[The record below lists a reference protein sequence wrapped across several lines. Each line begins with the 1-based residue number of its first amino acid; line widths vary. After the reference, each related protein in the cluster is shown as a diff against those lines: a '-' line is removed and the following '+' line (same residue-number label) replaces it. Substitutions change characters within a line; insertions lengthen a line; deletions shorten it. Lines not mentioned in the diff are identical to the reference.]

1 MKKDLKILE
10 FCLSPDLGGLELFMV
25 QCWRFFGQKTKC
37 EVMVSPG
44 KKLDNYIEGQKHY
57 LQRNRYFPL
66 LPALKLASFIDRNDI
81 DVVHFHW
88 TKDMP
93 TVVLAKVLSKKKPKL
108 LQTRNMTMTRF
119 KDDFYHKW
127 LYKNIDMMHAVT
139 NQVKEQLER
148 FIPQSVRPKIEM
160 VYMGVKEPKVDP
172 KRVEELRDKYA
183 IDENDFVVS
192 IVGRIEEGKGQWL
205 LVEALEKLK
214 SLDIKALIVGHTM
227 DEAYLNELKG
237 KVRAYGLEEKVI
249 FTGFTKEVNEHFK
262 LCNASVLATKQETFG
277 LVVIEAMVNEVVVV
291 ATNKGGPLEIIDDGV
306 DGVLFE
312 RNAEDLSQKLQWL
325 YEHQEEASKM
335 AKRAKA
341 KVLERFE
348 YTKQM
353 EKLYKAIDAI

>member
-1 MKKDLKILE
+1 MQKKILE

-25 QCWRFFGQKTKC
+25 QCYRYFSKKTAC
-37 EVMVSPG
+37 TVMVQQG
-44 KKLDNYIEGQKHY
+44 KKLDNFIEESDKYY
-57 LQRNRYFPL
+57 LERNKFFPV
-66 LPALKLASFIDRNDI
+66 LPALKLARFIDEQDI
-81 DVVHFHW
+81 DIVHFHW

-108 LQTRNMTMTRF
+108 VQTRNMTMTRF

-148 FIPQSVRPKIEM
+148 FIPQSVRPEIEM
-160 VYMGVKEPKVDP
+160 VYMGVKEPQVDE
-172 KRVEELRDKYA
+172 KRVEELRKKYD
-183 IDENDFVVS
+183 ITENQFVVG

-205 LVEALEKLK
+205 LIEALKDLK
-214 SLDIKALIVGHTM
+214 NLDLKVLIVGHTM
-227 DEAYLNELKG
+227 DEAYLNELKEKISSYSIED
-237 KVRAYGLEEKVI
+237 KVV
-249 FTGFTKEVNEHFK
+249 FTGFTKEVNEHFR

-306 DGVLFE
+306 DGLLFE
-312 RNAEDLSQKLQWL
+312 RNADDLSKKLQWL
-325 YEHQEEASKM
+325 YEHRDEAKEM
-335 AKRAKA
+335 AKRAKQ
-341 KVLERFE
+341 KILEKFE

-353 EKLYKAIDAI
+353 EKLYSSVSS